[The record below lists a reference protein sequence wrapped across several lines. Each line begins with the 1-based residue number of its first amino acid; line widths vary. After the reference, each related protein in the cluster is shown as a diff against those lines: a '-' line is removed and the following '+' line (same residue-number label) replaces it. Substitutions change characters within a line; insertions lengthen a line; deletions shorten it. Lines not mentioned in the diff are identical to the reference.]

1 MVKFAGSEEVL
12 RNGIDPMDE
21 EKNKEFNREGAEEAL
36 EDVEHLREQLEAK
49 EAEAREIQD
58 RLLRQAADLENYKK
72 RAAREKADS
81 IRYAN
86 ENLVRD
92 LLPVLD
98 NLERAL
104 GYAEGGGNGKPL
116 LEGIDMV
123 LKNFLEVLGRHG
135 VTPVS
140 AVGERFDP
148 AKHEAVAQV
157 ESPEHD
163 PNVVVD
169 EYRKGYYLL
178 DRLLRPAQVT
188 VAKSPERKA

>member
-1 MVKFAGSEEVL
+1 
-12 RNGIDPMDE
+12 MDG
-21 EKNKEFNREGAEEAL
+21 EKDKEFSADSGDGESDESEK
-36 EDVEHLREQLEAK
+36 LRRQLEAK
-49 EAEAREIQD
+49 ELEAKENRD
-58 RLLRQAADLENYKK
+58 RLLRQAADLDNYKK
-72 RAAREKADS
+72 RATREKTDA

-86 ENLVRD
+86 ESLVKD

-116 LEGIDMV
+116 LDGIEMV
-123 LKNFLEVLGRHG
+123 RKDFIEILGRHG
-135 VTPVS
+135 VSQIS
-140 AVGERFDP
+140 AIGERFDP

-157 ESPEHD
+157 ESEQQD
-163 PNVVVD
+163 PYTVID

-188 VAKSPERKA
+188 VAKAPETKEKK

>member
-1 MVKFAGSEEVL
+1 
-12 RNGIDPMDE
+12 MDE
-21 EKNKEFNREGAEEAL
+21 EKSKEFGREGGGENADEVDE
-36 EDVEHLREQLEAK
+36 LRRELEAK
-49 EAEAREIQD
+49 EAEVKECQD
-58 RLLRQAADLENYKK
+58 RLLRQAADVENYKK

-86 ENLVRD
+86 ENLVKD
-92 LLPVLD
+92 LLPILD

-104 GYAEGGGNGKPL
+104 GYAQGGGNGKPL
-116 LEGIDMV
+116 LEGIELV

-135 VTPVS
+135 VSQVS

-148 AKHEAVAQV
+148 SKHEAVAQV
-157 ESPEHD
+157 ESREHD
-163 PNVVVD
+163 PNAVVD

-188 VAKSPERKA
+188 VAKVPESKD

>member
-1 MVKFAGSEEVL
+1 M
-12 RNGIDPMDE
+12 NDE
-21 EKNKEFNREGAEEAL
+21 KDKEFNREDGEEGVDDL
-36 EDVEHLREQLEAK
+36 ENLRRQLEEK

-72 RAAREKADS
+72 RAARDKADS

-86 ENLVRD
+86 ENLVKD

-104 GYAEGGGNGKPL
+104 GYAQGGGNGKPL

-148 AKHEAVAQV
+148 SKHEAVAQV
-157 ESPEHD
+157 ESPEHE

-188 VAKSPERKA
+188 VAKSVERKN

>member
-1 MVKFAGSEEVL
+1 
-12 RNGIDPMDE
+12 MDD
-21 EKNKEFNREGAEEAL
+21 EKAKEFSGERGEEGL
-36 EDVEHLREQLEAK
+36 DDVEHLRQQLEAK
-49 EAEAREIQD
+49 EAEARDIQD

-72 RAAREKADS
+72 RAARDKADS

-86 ENLVRD
+86 ENLVKD

-104 GYAEGGGNGKPL
+104 GYAQGGGNGKPL
-116 LEGIDMV
+116 LEGIDLV
-123 LKNFLEVLGRHG
+123 LKNFMEVLARHG

-157 ESPEHD
+157 ESREHD

-169 EYRKGYYLL
+169 EYRKGYHLL
-178 DRLLRPAQVT
+178 DRLLRPAQVS
-188 VAKSPERKA
+188 VAKSPERKD

>member
-1 MVKFAGSEEVL
+1 
-12 RNGIDPMDE
+12 MDD
-21 EKNKEFNREGAEEAL
+21 EKGKEFNREGVGEASDDL
-36 EDVEHLREQLEAK
+36 DNLRQQLEAK
-49 EAEAREIQD
+49 EAEVKQIQD

-72 RAAREKADS
+72 RSARDKADS

-86 ENLVRD
+86 ESLVKD

-104 GYAEGGGNGKPL
+104 SHAQGGGNGKPL
-116 LEGIDMV
+116 LEGIELV

-135 VTPVS
+135 VSQVS

-148 AKHEAVAQV
+148 AKHEAVAHV
-157 ESPEHD
+157 ESRDHD
-163 PNVVVD
+163 ANEVVD

-178 DRLLRPAQVT
+178 DRLLRPAQVV
-188 VAKSPERKA
+188 VAKGPETKG

>member
-1 MVKFAGSEEVL
+1 
-12 RNGIDPMDE
+12 MDD
-21 EKNKEFNREGAEEAL
+21 EKNKEFNPEGGEEAL
-36 EDVEHLREQLEAK
+36 DDVEHLRQQLEAK
-49 EAEAREIQD
+49 EAEARDIQE

-72 RAAREKADS
+72 RAARDKADS

-86 ENLVRD
+86 ENLVKD

-104 GYAEGGGNGKPL
+104 GYAHGGGNGKPL
-116 LEGIDMV
+116 LEGIDLV

-148 AKHEAVAQV
+148 AKHEAVTQV
-157 ESPEHD
+157 ESREYD

-178 DRLLRPAQVT
+178 DRLLRPAQVS
-188 VAKSPERKA
+188 VSKSPERKD

>member
-1 MVKFAGSEEVL
+1 
-12 RNGIDPMDE
+12 MDE
-21 EKNKEFNREGAEEAL
+21 EKDKEFNREGAGDDSDDL
-36 EDVEHLREQLEAK
+36 ENLRQQLEAK
-49 EAEAREIQD
+49 EADLKEIQD

-72 RAAREKADS
+72 RSAREKADS

-86 ENLVRD
+86 ESLVKD

-104 GYAEGGGNGKPL
+104 SHAQGGGNGKPL
-116 LEGIDMV
+116 VEGIEMV
-123 LKNFLEVLGRHG
+123 VKNFLDALARHG
-135 VTPVS
+135 VNPVS

-157 ESPEHD
+157 ESAGHE
-163 PNVVVD
+163 PNEIVD

-178 DRLLRPAQVT
+178 DRLLRPAQVA
-188 VAKSPERKA
+188 VAKVPETKE